1 MRKIY
6 QTTEVRLIVVAVS
19 VELSC
24 DDASRKAQPQA
35 SDSWT
40 NVCRRLLSPPLDF
53 TSSSSSS
60 QPHPDRPLGKMPDEE
75 LSNHKR
81 AAKILLVSSFGLKTG
96 STLMTWPQL
105 ALIRGCSSDLEVPT
119 TT

>member
-24 DDASRKAQPQA
+24 DASHKAQPQA
-35 SDSWT
+35 SDRSDSWT

-81 AAKILLVSSFGLKTG
+81 AAKTLLVWSFGLKTG
-96 STLMTWPQL
+96 STLMTAIASTHPRL
-105 ALIRGCSSDLEVPT
+105 FFRS
-119 TT
+119 

>member
-24 DDASRKAQPQA
+24 DASLRARHSHKRATGAIHGQTFA
-35 SDSWT
+35 D
-40 NVCRRLLSPPLDF
+40 VCSPLDF

-60 QPHPDRPLGKMPDEE
+60 QPHPDRPLGKTPDEE

-81 AAKILLVSSFGLKTG
+81 AAKTLLVWSFGLKTG
-96 STLMTWPQL
+96 STLMTL
-105 ALIRGCSSDLEVPT
+105 AMASTHPRLFFRS
-119 TT
+119 